1 MGKRKIDVSQVFDRV
16 EPDDR
21 YDLGAVIDRR
31 TLKIGDMIA
40 NGYYYVTADE
50 SVYAPQT
57 VEIGPV
63 GQLQHP
69 QLELARRLTIRPIYG
84 NHYGYLFPETG
95 VFYNVE
101 TGHGGFSVVNGG
113 TMPEQVTLLERK
125 NVES

>member
-1 MGKRKIDVSQVFDRV
+1 METRKIDVSPVFDRV

-21 YDLGAVIDRR
+21 YNLGEVIDRR

-40 NGYYYVTADE
+40 NGYYYVTDDE

-57 VEIGPV
+57 IEIGPV
-63 GQLQHP
+63 GQLHHP
-69 QLELARRLTIRPIYG
+69 QLQLARRLTIRPIYG
-84 NHYGYLFPETG
+84 SHHGYLFPDTG

-101 TGHGGFSVVNGG
+101 TGHGGFSIVNGA

-125 NVES
+125 NVAS